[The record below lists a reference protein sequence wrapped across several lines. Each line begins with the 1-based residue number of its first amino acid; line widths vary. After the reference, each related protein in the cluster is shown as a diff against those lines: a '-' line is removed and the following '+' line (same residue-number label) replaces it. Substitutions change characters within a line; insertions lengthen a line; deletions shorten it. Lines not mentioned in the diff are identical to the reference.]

1 MKPTFPFA
9 CLGLL
14 LCWSASSPEIRAA
27 ASPSTVI
34 GAAGAAEPKT
44 AIRNTRPIAAFPA
57 VRTAA
62 PDSGLLTATWETR
75 WARDGESS
83 PYDFGVY
90 HFRRSFDLAAR
101 PETFV
106 INITADNRYRLFV
119 NGTPACWGSARG
131 DLRCWYYETVDI
143 APLLHAGRNTLAVQ
157 VWNGGERNRRRRYRS

>member
-34 GAAGAAEPKT
+34 GAAGTAEPKT

-62 PDSGLLTATWETR
+62 
-75 WARDGESS
+75 DGHMGN
-83 PYDFGVY
+83 PLGP
-90 HFRRSFDLAAR
+90 RRGIVAL
-101 PETFV
+101 
-106 INITADNRYRLFV
+106 
-119 NGTPACWGSARG
+119 
-131 DLRCWYYETVDI
+131 
-143 APLLHAGRNTLAVQ
+143 
-157 VWNGGERNRRRRYRS
+157 

>member
-34 GAAGAAEPKT
+34 GAAGTAEPKT

-90 HFRRSFDLAAR
+90 HFRGSFDLAAR
-101 PETFV
+101 LYFALPSV
-106 INITADNRYRLFV
+106 I
-119 NGTPACWGSARG
+119 
-131 DLRCWYYETVDI
+131 
-143 APLLHAGRNTLAVQ
+143 
-157 VWNGGERNRRRRYRS
+157 RRR

>member
-34 GAAGAAEPKT
+34 AAAGAAEPKT

-119 NGTPACWGSARG
+119 NGTPACWGSARTAAACG
-131 DLRCWYYETVDI
+131 
-143 APLLHAGRNTLAVQ
+143 PQHACGAGV
-157 VWNGGERNRRRRYRS
+157 ERRRAETAGAGIVHERPARAG

>member
-27 ASPSTVI
+27 ASPSTVT

-90 HFRRSFDLAAR
+90 HFRAASTWPHGPKRSSSTSR
-101 PETFV
+101 PT
-106 INITADNRYRLFV
+106 TA
-119 NGTPACWGSARG
+119 TAS
-131 DLRCWYYETVDI
+131 
-143 APLLHAGRNTLAVQ
+143 
-157 VWNGGERNRRRRYRS
+157 S